1 MAQRKS
7 GNSGGSSRS
16 GGSKSGNSG
25 GSSRRGGSK
34 QRSGASSSR
43 SAGGTS
49 KKELPEEHSPSG
61 GDSGG
66 DRADTGGGKAQE
78 AATGGKPMGR
88 PPAPEPDVYVYVPTV
103 QVGELNID
111 VERLEAHLALRAQVA
126 NLVNIVA
133 GVHVGVDKV
142 KIDLKDVDAE
152 CELKVRLENTYN
164 ILDRTLTTLDE
175 NPQVVE
181 KLLDTA
187 DTAVQETGK
196 IGKEATKPGGAVSEL
211 SSGVGD
217 TLSNLGGS
225 VGDTLSSVADKA
237 KPGKLLGSGNGGRG
251 GGKASK
257 AKAASSNGTAG
268 RKAAVAAGAAGA
280 AGVAGMLLRGNGR
293 RVGKGRTAVRTAAQ
307 IGKVGYKLG
316 KTVQDIRKAGKS
328 LS

>member
-7 GNSGGSSRS
+7 GSSGGSSRS
-16 GGSKSGNSG
+16 GGSK
-25 GSSRRGGSK
+25 K
-34 QRSGASSSR
+34 RSGASSSR
-43 SAGGTS
+43 SAGGTP
-49 KKELPEEHSPSG
+49 KNELPEEHSPSG

-66 DRADTGGGKAQE
+66 DSAKRDYGSKAEE
-78 AATGGKPMGR
+78 ATTGGKPMGR
-88 PPAPEPDVYVYVPTV
+88 PPADEPDVYVYVPTV
-103 QVGELNID
+103 HVGELNID

-237 KPGKLLGSGNGGRG
+237 SPRKLLGSGNGGRG

-280 AGVAGMLLRGNGR
+280 AGVAGMLLRANGR
-293 RVGKGRTAVRTAAQ
+293 RGGKGRTAVRTAAQ

-316 KTVQDIRKAGKS
+316 KTVHDIRTAGKS